1 MKLSIIVPV
10 YNMAGDNKL
19 QFCLESLLSQNLNE
33 YEIIAVDDCST
44 DESLVVLKEYEK
56 KYPDKMKVIH
66 SEVNKHQGGAKNIG
80 IRAARGEW
88 IGFIDADDWID
99 PDMYSQMLKKAE
111 ETGADMVGC
120 DLNLVHS
127 HTYEV
132 GEVIES
138 NGSRSQCGEL
148 DHEKKKSLI
157 LDGGRLVVK
166 IYKRETIVDNEL
178 FFPENIFYEDNA
190 MSNSYLLT
198 AKHYEH
204 IDKPWYYYYQHNAS
218 TVHSFSE
225 RMCLDRMESARIMV
239 SEAKR
244 LGFYEEFKPEILL
257 IGATAIGRDLGPRV
271 SARIH
276 TGLTADCT
284 QLDIGDFPLVAV
296 PGQEDKQ
303 KHKQL
308 LMTRPAFGGNT
319 IATIACPDFRPQMA
333 TVRPGVMQKIVP
345 IEGAKAEIVN
355 YNPGFEKNSCYTEI
369 LEVVK
374 QVSQVADIQDAKILV
389 SGGRGVGSAENF
401 ALLDELAEA
410 LHATVSCSRAVVDS
424 GWKPK
429 DLQVGQTGKTVR
441 PKVYFA
447 IGISGA
453 IQHVA
458 GMEESDLIIAI
469 NKDENAP
476 IFDVADFGIVGDLNQ
491 IVPLLTRKI
500 QAAAAQK

>member
-56 KYPDKMKVIH
+56 NYPDKMKVIH

-88 IGFIDADDWID
+88 IGFIDADDWIN

-166 IYKRETIVDNEL
+166 IYKRATIVDNEL

-225 RMCLDRMESARIMV
+225 RMCLDRMEAARIMV

-244 LGFYEEFKPEILL
+244 LGFYEEFKPEIEYEFTQLFYVNTLFTYMPCVRPCKLSFVKKLTEEMMHTFPDFGNNSYYVERTGKEEKKL
-257 IGATAIGRDLGPRV
+257 IGMACRNAAGFYFYYKALWAYRNFRKKL
-271 SARIH
+271 
-276 TGLTADCT
+276 
-284 QLDIGDFPLVAV
+284 
-296 PGQEDKQ
+296 
-303 KHKQL
+303 KH
-308 LMTRPAFGGNT
+308 
-319 IATIACPDFRPQMA
+319 
-333 TVRPGVMQKIVP
+333 
-345 IEGAKAEIVN
+345 
-355 YNPGFEKNSCYTEI
+355 
-369 LEVVK
+369 
-374 QVSQVADIQDAKILV
+374 
-389 SGGRGVGSAENF
+389 
-401 ALLDELAEA
+401 
-410 LHATVSCSRAVVDS
+410 
-424 GWKPK
+424 
-429 DLQVGQTGKTVR
+429 
-441 PKVYFA
+441 
-447 IGISGA
+447 
-453 IQHVA
+453 
-458 GMEESDLIIAI
+458 
-469 NKDENAP
+469 
-476 IFDVADFGIVGDLNQ
+476 
-491 IVPLLTRKI
+491 
-500 QAAAAQK
+500 